1 MLGRYKK
8 AACESFAFAQPPRMS
23 GRGKPLGLEK
33 LHLGGERDYEG
44 SKEKGFKCPA
54 AVLRQSYPSILA
66 TKIYRRYR

>member
-54 AVLRQSYPSILA
+54 EPVLPYPSSHKNIS
-66 TKIYRRYR
+66 